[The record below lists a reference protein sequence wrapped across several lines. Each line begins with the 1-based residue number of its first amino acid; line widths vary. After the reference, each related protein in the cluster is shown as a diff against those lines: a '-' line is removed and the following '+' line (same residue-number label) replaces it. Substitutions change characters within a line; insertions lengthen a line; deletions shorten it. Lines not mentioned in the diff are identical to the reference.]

1 MNVDEII
8 KKISSERERAKTEL
22 HSDEGLIRLQEVAAQ
37 YNGEYKLIWSDDLLN
52 EIKNRPQK
60 TIYKT
65 NIKQL
70 DDLITGFREQQLI
83 TISAATKH
91 GKTTFG
97 MFLTEQMESLNPVV
111 IPLEQSNEELVEQR
125 AENGYSIPRF
135 LSPMKLAAQ
144 VTTSWIEQR
153 IIEGIAKYNTK
164 FVLIDHLGYINT
176 FGENGEYKRE
186 NLAFRTGQVMR
197 ELKNIA
203 KRWNV
208 VIVLLCHISQS
219 DEGRPPTL
227 EDIKNSSDIAQE
239 SDMII
244 MLWRKNRQ
252 VKKIRI
258 YEDKT
263 LVAVMANR
271 RTGKN
276 GNVGLVFDTKTGRYG
291 EDNAWV
297 RAMEQMGWQEINA
310 EYDFDGI

>member
-1 MNVDEII
+1 MNIEELIR
-8 KKISSERERAKTEL
+8 KIETEKERAKQED
-22 HSDEGLIRLQEVAAQ
+22 HSNEGLVRLQEVAMQ
-37 YNGEYKLIWSDDLLN
+37 YGGEYKLIWSDELLK
-52 EIKNRPQK
+52 EIQNRPK
-60 TIYKT
+60 KSVHKT
-65 NIKQL
+65 NIAQL
-70 DDLITGFREQQLI
+70 DNLIGGFREQQLI
-83 TISAATKH
+83 TVSAATKH

-97 MFLTEQMESLNPVV
+97 MFLTEQMEALSPVV

-125 AENGYSIPRF
+125 SENGYSIPKF
-135 LSPMKLAAQ
+135 LSPSKLAAQ
-144 VTTSWIEQR
+144 VTTSWIEER

-176 FGENGEYKRE
+176 FGEGGEYKRE

-208 VIVLLCHISQS
+208 IIVLLCHISQKE
-219 DEGRPPTL
+219 EGKPPTL

-252 VKKIRI
+252 AKKVRI

-276 GNVGLVFDTKTGRYG
+276 GNVGLAFDTKTGRYT
-291 EDNAWV
+291 EDNDWV
-297 RAMEQMGWQEINA
+297 KAMEEAGWQEINA
-310 EYDFDGI
+310 DYDFDA